1 MPEIGKMFVRKPI
14 AEFVEKSTIPDKIRK
29 SVLEKPLLRNELTK
43 IRWRFG
49 NELRGSDRFVP
60 YLPECS
66 QMFEDIIAE
75 FDEERFIIELGYSV
89 GAEVYGKTLTE
100 ISLTEVA
107 DRMVTE
113 RIDNLY
119 QCLIEFMK

>member
-29 SVLEKPLLRNELTK
+29 SVLEKPLLRKELTK

-49 NELRGSDRFVP
+49 NELRGSDRFAP
-60 YLPECS
+60 YLPEYS
-66 QMFEDIIAE
+66 QMFEDIIGE
-75 FDEERFIIELGYSV
+75 FDEERFIIELSYSV
-89 GAEVYGKTLTE
+89 GAEAYGKKLTE

-107 DRMVTE
+107 NKMVTE
-113 RIDNLY
+113 RIDDFY
-119 QCLIEFMK
+119 RCLIEFMK